1 MLSFVICSIDEGKFA
16 AVSASI
22 AAALGGEPFEIVG
35 IHDAR
40 SLCEGWT
47 RGLARSRGDPVV
59 FCHDDIAIHADHL
72 AGRLTR
78 HLGRFDLVGVAGT
91 DRCVGMD
98 WAAAGTA
105 HTWGAI
111 VHGADSAAELCF
123 FGAASGAD
131 PVAGIQA
138 MDGVF
143 LAARR
148 EVAEAVGFDA
158 VTFDGW
164 HGYDA
169 DFTFRAHLAGFRLGV
184 MLDCPLVH
192 RSRGRVDSG
201 LSTSF
206 HRFEA
211 KHAGRLARGRGAWAD
226 LRTPI
231 ALPGGIAAAFD
242 GANLDRLHE
251 RSRREAR
258 TLDELASRPYA
269 VGRNDSCPCRSGL
282 RYRDCHGA
290 TRR

>member
-59 FCHDDIAIHADHL
+59 FCHDDIAIHADNL
-72 AGRLTR
+72 ARRLAR
-78 HLGRFDLVGVAGT
+78 HLERFGLLGVAGT
-91 DRCVGMD
+91 DLCAGMD

-105 HTWGAI
+105 HAYGAI
-111 VHGADSAAELCF
+111 VHLSGETGEFCFYGAGN
-123 FGAASGAD
+123 GAG
-131 PVAGIQA
+131 PVGGMEAL
-138 MDGVF
+138 DGVF

-148 EVAEAVGFDA
+148 EVACAVGFDGD
-158 VTFDGW
+158 TFDGW

-192 RSRGRVDSG
+192 RSRGRADRD
-201 LSTSF
+201 LAKYF
-206 HRFEA
+206 RRFEG
-211 KHAGRLARGRGAWAD
+211 KHARRFASGRGAWTD
-226 LRTPI
+226 VRMPI
-231 ALPGGIAAAFD
+231 DVPAGIAAAFD
-242 GANLDRLHE
+242 SANLDRLHE